1 MGKFKQ
7 MDIERQELM
16 EEDIDFDQIMEEMW
30 ERGILAGAA
39 ELCRRGDYGYSK
51 FLDEL
56 HKELN
61 EARKQ
66 GES

>member
-1 MGKFKQ
+1 MGKVKAL
-7 MDIERQELM
+7 DIERQELM
-16 EEDIDFDQIMEEMW
+16 EDDIDFDQIMEEMW

-56 HKELN
+56 NKELN

>member
-7 MDIERQELM
+7 MDIEQKELM
-16 EEDIDFDQIMEEMW
+16 EDDIDFDQIMEEMW